1 METERLEKVCAG
13 MEYNFFSLFCPV
25 QERIS
30 AYLAAVSIQGDAKNL
45 VGDAAL
51 ITELEKTK
59 EESNGKDGQ
68 IELLTQRVHDLELQ
82 IQRLEANLKDKD
94 VIIELLK
101 ERRK

>member
-1 METERLEKVCAG
+1 
-13 MEYNFFSLFCPV
+13 
-25 QERIS
+25 
-30 AYLAAVSIQGDAKNL
+30 
-45 VGDAAL
+45 
-51 ITELEKTK
+51 LEKTK
-59 EESNGKDGQ
+59 EESNGKDSQ

>member
-1 METERLEKVCAG
+1 VSFADTGGDIIVSNLRHYEA
-13 MEYNFFSLFCPV
+13 F
-25 QERIS
+25 I
-30 AYLAAVSIQGDAKNL
+30 LAAVSLQGDAKNL

-59 EESNGKDGQ
+59 GESNGKDSQ